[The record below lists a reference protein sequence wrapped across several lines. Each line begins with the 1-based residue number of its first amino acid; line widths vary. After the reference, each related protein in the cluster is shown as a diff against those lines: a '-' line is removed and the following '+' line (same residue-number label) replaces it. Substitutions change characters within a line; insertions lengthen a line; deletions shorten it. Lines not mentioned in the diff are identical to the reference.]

1 MKDYTINKF
10 IKSLNMN
17 LWTIKAITENIPRNV
32 NVLLYKPLFV
42 SFSMFVWKPRAY
54 GTLRFVMRG
63 VMGERITYL
72 SRIDKQQIAKNI

>member
-10 IKSLNMN
+10 TKSLNMN

-42 SFSMFVWKPRAY
+42 SFSMFV
-54 GTLRFVMRG
+54 
-63 VMGERITYL
+63 
-72 SRIDKQQIAKNI
+72 